1 MQNLIE
7 VCQDCGS
14 RNLKFGSRDPCEGD
28 YYWCDDCGNGPILF
42 PLNYRRK
49 FIQPVLSNPEKVGC
63 SKIIDAE
70 AANEAILMV
79 KRLHARQ
86 AGVL

>member
-14 RNLKFGSRDPCEGD
+14 SNLKFGSRDPCEGD

-49 FIQPVLSNPEKVGC
+49 FIQPV
-63 SKIIDAE
+63 IDAD

-79 KRLHARQ
+79 KRLQARQ
-86 AGVL
+86 AIL